1 MEREANNHERG
12 IDILYTHTYLHIIQN
27 KDNIKQG
34 EREREREREKKRER
48 EREWRE
54 RESDMYV
61 SLQLA
66 AD

>member
-34 EREREREREKKRER
+34 EREKERKKERERESGER
-48 EREWRE
+48 GRAIC
-54 RESDMYV
+54 M
-61 SLQLA
+61 
-66 AD
+66 

>member
-34 EREREREREKKRER
+34 EREREREKKRER
-48 EREWRE
+48 ERVE
-54 RESDMYV
+54 REGERYV
-61 SLQLA
+61 CKSTICC
-66 AD
+66 